1 MDLELIFSEESE
13 PFAGQLLVIDA
24 DTDTSPER
32 RERSRSRQ
40 ISFPPEEE
48 LEIVELIAPCYQHR
62 HAVSAAAKISAARC
76 LQLLVQN
83 DGKEV
88 QRSATVQADSDAAGV
103 AAPVTPRRRRSTV
116 FEMDEPAPAP
126 APLRQPFTPYEALT
140 EARVLTLW
148 GCEQRPSPRA
158 RMSPRADPVLPRS
171 KEAQSWVHHAWGW
184 PLPPATG

>member
-103 AAPVTPRRRRSTV
+103 AASSWSTSSSSSSTGAGHRHRTHKFLTCIAAATLPSTPQLT
-116 FEMDEPAPAP
+116 
-126 APLRQPFTPYEALT
+126 QPP
-140 EARVLTLW
+140 
-148 GCEQRPSPRA
+148 Q
-158 RMSPRADPVLPRS
+158 
-171 KEAQSWVHHAWGW
+171 
-184 PLPPATG
+184 PP